1 MKKSLLTILI
11 IGLMAAG
18 LSADPWEKS
27 FDLGLNLT
35 QNSYSDSWTGGEAG
49 NLTWVAKADGV
60 FQKQMSPK
68 FNFKSTLKFAFGQTH
83 TQNNESK
90 KWAKPVKSTDKI
102 DIENLGRITLDGYVD
117 PYIAFRCESQFLDA
131 SVDSIKRYFNPILLT
146 ESAGISRM
154 LYSQE
159 KNELLSRLGFAL
171 KQHITSEIVDTAAAE
186 KDWETATDGGIESV
200 TDMTYV
206 LSEQLKYV
214 GKLSLYKALFF
225 SKKDDYAGTP
235 EEDYWKAVDVNFENT
250 ISASVAKYIEVS
262 LYIQLL
268 YDKQIDKRG
277 RLKETLAMG
286 VTYKLF

>member
-102 DIENLGRITLDGYVD
+102 DIENLGRITLDSYVD
-117 PYIAFRCESQFLDA
+117 PYIAFRFESQFLDA

>member
-1 MKKSLLTILI
+1 MKNSLLIILLI
-11 IGLMAAG
+11 SLMTIGLNAE
-18 LSADPWEKS
+18 PWEKT

-49 NLTWVAKADGV
+49 NLTWVAKADGI

-83 TQNNESK
+83 TQDQESK

-102 DIENLGRITLDGYVD
+102 DIENLGRFTFDAALD
-117 PYIAFRCESQFLDA
+117 PYIAFRFESQFLDA
-131 SVDSIKRYFNPILLT
+131 SVDSIKRYFNPVLLT

-154 LYSQE
+154 LYSHE
-159 KNELLSRLGFAL
+159 KNEILSRLGFAL
-171 KQHITSEIVDTAAAE
+171 KQYITSEIVDTAAAE
-186 KDWETATDGGIESV
+186 KDWETATDGGLESV
-200 TDMTYV
+200 TDMSYM

-214 GKLSLYKALFF
+214 GKLSLYKAFF
-225 SKKDDYAGTP
+225 YSKKDDFKGTP
-235 EEDYWKAVDVNFENT
+235 EEDYWKAIDVNFENT